1 MGSGSERFR
10 LQFGPDSER
19 ALAIIWAGRVGKA
32 PEVNQTLCSTV
43 GEYEIPKCLS
53 AWTLI

>member
-10 LQFGPDSER
+10 LRFGPDSER

-53 AWTLI
+53 A